1 VRREA
6 RQVSASPAPLD
17 RGEAYDDGDGDQGR
31 GGDESMSILFS
42 LSSWDDVAEAV
53 NTAARGDESL
63 YRKSKGE

>member
-1 VRREA
+1 
-6 RQVSASPAPLD
+6 
-17 RGEAYDDGDGDQGR
+17 
-31 GGDESMSILFS
+31 MSIAFL